1 MNCCLHCIKGSDFKE
16 SNCLN
21 NHFYKDNDSYCF
33 FIMLRDSCVRKKK
46 YCKVLYISHKT
57 YWDNMH
63 GICGNM
69 TYCRGICFVDTSIV
83 FLRRIPHSVYTS
95 LKTCGLLKR
104 IQDTSR

>member
-1 MNCCLHCIKGSDFKE
+1 MILIFF
-16 SNCLN
+16 L
-21 NHFYKDNDSYCF
+21 SYYV
-33 FIMLRDSCVRKKK
+33 IVASEKK

-69 TYCRGICFVDTSIV
+69 TYSRGICFVDTSIV
-83 FLRRIPHSVYTS
+83 LLRCIPHSVYTS

-104 IQDTSR
+104 ILDTCTSR